1 MIIHIC
7 MTQWLYSMYL
17 RWSSNVYT
25 RCDRVTRLHNTIVK
39 YIFSK
44 YFNVNNDS
52 FKPVKLLKF
61 PDIHKIKVSIY
72 MFRIVQMNSIPSLER
87 SLSRSLVWTVILV
100 IRMETDVET
109 PGYTFPTSWEHTD
122 ELQTSVL

>member
-1 MIIHIC
+1 
-7 MTQWLYSMYL
+7 MYL

-87 SLSRSLVWTVILV
+87 SLSRSLV
-100 IRMETDVET
+100 
-109 PGYTFPTSWEHTD
+109 
-122 ELQTSVL
+122 